1 MRGKKNSYFSSGQE
15 QDYLL
20 VVNST
25 TKGLSLESPEKPIIK
40 LQTTCFE
47 KLIFALRRYKA
58 NCGTRNRP
66 EKLQDFC
73 ETGPSRSEVRRR
85 PTWGKRLEIT
95 SFPGCLL
102 NTFPGEGKGATR
114 WLITSTFGTEIFISF
129 FLSRKSRTCHYLCKW
144 NNPAGFRNAQ
154 A

>member
-1 MRGKKNSYFSSGQE
+1 MQKSYFFLSIDLFISSCCCSCCYFCNHLVIYCGGRRIQSYFSSGQE

-47 KLIFALRRYKA
+47 KLIFALRRYKG

-73 ETGPSRSEVRRR
+73 ETGPSRSEVRGR

-102 NTFPGEGKGATR
+102 NTFPGEANYIYF
-114 WLITSTFGTEIFISF
+114 WD
-129 FLSRKSRTCHYLCKW
+129 
-144 NNPAGFRNAQ
+144 
-154 A
+154 